1 MELPERGNVIL
12 EIITF
17 EELPVNKTKMTIH
30 DVCPSVSTRDA
41 MISSGMEKG
50 LVDIFNKL
58 DKILGQLEL

>member
-1 MELPERGNVIL
+1 
-12 EIITF
+12 
-17 EELPVNKTKMTIH
+17 MTIH